1 MSTNAPRIEA
11 ALDRTAAAVTSWI
24 NNMSY
29 MLLQTVSRKLTNWV
43 CLDPV
48 NEQLD
53 P

>member
-1 MSTNAPRIEA
+1 MSTNVLTIEA

-24 NNMSY
+24 NSKSY

-43 CLDPV
+43 YLDPD